1 MRYHARHSI
10 ALLVLSVALSVGQAG
25 ASPKVEVVPHRALY
39 DMSLVS
45 ASQRSGI
52 VEVTGVLSFK
62 WGETCDGWIV
72 EQRYKL
78 SLLSAGG
85 PETEIRTNDV
95 SWESKDGLS
104 YRFNLR
110 NQRNGVTSE
119 EFRGAAELAA
129 KGKPGSARYSKPDG
143 RQEALPAGTV
153 FPTEHT
159 EILIERALAGERLF
173 ARTVF
178 DGTTDF
184 GPMLINA
191 FIGGSLQ
198 VSPEAEEPLTNVR
211 GWRMRLAFFPLDRG
225 TESPE
230 YEVELELQ
238 ENGIARSVEL
248 DYGDF
253 TIRGVL
259 AHLETLPKPG
269 C

>member
-1 MRYHARHSI
+1 MRYCARHSI

-45 ASQRSGI
+45 ARQRSGI

-85 PETEIRTNDV
+85 PETEIRTNYV

>member
-1 MRYHARHSI
+1 MRNCAPLST
-10 ALLVLSVALSVGQAG
+10 ALFVLSIALSVGPAR

-45 ASQRSGI
+45 ARQRSGI
-52 VEVTGVLSFK
+52 VEVTGVLLFQ
-62 WGETCDGWIV
+62 WGETCDGWTV

-78 SLLSAGG
+78 RMLSADR
-85 PETEIRTNDV
+85 PETEIRTNYV

-119 EFRGAAELAA
+119 EFRGAAGLPA
-129 KGKPGSARYSKPDG
+129 KGQAGSARYSRPDG
-143 RQEALPAGTV
+143 RKERLPAGTV

-159 EILIERALAGERLF
+159 EMLIERALAGERLF
-173 ARTVF
+173 TRTVF

-184 GPMLINA
+184 GAMLINA

-198 VSPEAEEPLTNVR
+198 VSPEAEEPLANVR
-211 GWRMRLAFFPLDRG
+211 GWRMRLAFFPLDRE

-230 YEVELELQ
+230 YEVEIELQ

-253 TIRGVL
+253 AIRGAL
-259 AHLETLPKPG
+259 AHLEALPEPG